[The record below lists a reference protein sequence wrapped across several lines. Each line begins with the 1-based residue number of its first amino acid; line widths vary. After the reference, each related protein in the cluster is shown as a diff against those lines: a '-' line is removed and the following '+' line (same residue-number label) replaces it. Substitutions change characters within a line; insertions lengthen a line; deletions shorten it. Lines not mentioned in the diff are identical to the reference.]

1 VAGIRGLPLPEL
13 LAPALEQVILFH
25 VHDNFGA
32 GSDVPRAGQVEP
44 LRLDL
49 HLPPGAGSLPWAAVA
64 PLLAARPAPLQL
76 EVHPAGR
83 PEPATLRVLMREVLR
98 LGVVAG

>member
-1 VAGIRGLPLPEL
+1 VAAIRGLPLPEL